1 MLSVDLLLSGPRAQR
16 LKNGDIPNNRWRNS
30 RTVRTKRIRE
40 PVYPA
45 ISKIVVV
52 FTEEGVIRLP
62 RDIINVLRGVRNQ
75 EVSSNV

>member
-16 LKNGDIPNNRWRNS
+16 LKNGGIPNNRWRNS
-30 RTVRTKRIRE
+30 GTVRTKRIRE